1 MSILKQAEELS
12 LTPDNLK
19 SLKTII
25 RHDVI
30 DTFKHLF
37 DSIKG
42 LHEGLKE
49 TLGMLHSLDLLNDDD
64 ASNNKSKIQDLMQQ
78 LVEQMK
84 ADNNDVDELDKLS
97 KAFNTNSSNN
107 SRLNIINFSDVKGVT
122 TLSNELQEALATSIR
137 DMSGELLKAEDVKQ
151 EDIDLYDAPK
161 NAQKINIKNLDL
173 HSLNNTLNNTKELY
187 YNYIDENVGVYR
199 LIVTN
204 LSNLNSDEIE
214 SHAKLTT
221 EIVEGLAESMNEILD
236 PLDRFKAS
244 YDEVANE
251 VEKGTKL
258 YKKFEFLNDIIS

>member
-37 DSIKG
+37 TSITG
-42 LHEGLKE
+42 LHDGLKE
-49 TLGMLHSLDLLNDDD
+49 TLGMLHSLDLLADDEQ
-64 ASNNKSKIQDLMQQ
+64 SSNKSKIQDLMQE
-78 LVEQMK
+78 LVKQMK
-84 ADNNDVDELDKLS
+84 ADNNDVDELDRLS
-97 KAFNTNSSNN
+97 KTFNTNSSNN
-107 SRLNIINFSDVKGVT
+107 SGLKILNFSDVKNAT
-122 TLSNELQEALATSIR
+122 TLSNQVQEALATSIK

-161 NAQKINIKNLDL
+161 NAQKINIKDLDL
-173 HSLNNTLNNTKELY
+173 HSLNITLSNTKELY
-187 YNYIDENVGVYR
+187 YSYIDENVGIYR

-221 EIVEGLAESMNEILD
+221 EIVESLAENMSEILD
-236 PLDRFKAS
+236 PLDHFKVS
-244 YDEVANE
+244 YDEIVDE

>member
-37 DSIKG
+37 TSITG

-49 TLGMLHSLDLLNDDD
+49 TLGMLHSLDLLADNEQ
-64 ASNNKSKIQDLMQQ
+64 SSNKSKIQGLMQE
-78 LVEQMK
+78 LVKQMK
-84 ADNNDVDELDKLS
+84 AENNDVDELDRLSKTFNTDNNNKLS
-97 KAFNTNSSNN
+97 I
-107 SRLNIINFSDVKGVT
+107 LNFSDVKNAT
-122 TLSNELQEALATSIR
+122 TLSNQVQEALATSIK
-137 DMSGELLKAEDVKQ
+137 DMSGELLTAEDVKQ

-161 NAQKINIKNLDL
+161 NAQKINIKDLDL
-173 HSLNNTLNNTKELY
+173 HSLNITLSNTKELY
-187 YNYIDENVGVYR
+187 YSYIDENVGIYR

-214 SHAKLTT
+214 SHAKLTS
-221 EIVEGLAESMNEILD
+221 EIVEGLAESINRILD
-236 PLDRFKAS
+236 PLDHFKVS
-244 YDEVANE
+244 YDEITDE
-251 VEKGTKL
+251 IEQGTKL

>member
-37 DSIKG
+37 TSIKG
-42 LHEGLKE
+42 LHDGLKE
-49 TLGMLHSLDLLNDDD
+49 TLGMLHSLDLLADDETSD
-64 ASNNKSKIQDLMQQ
+64 TKNKIQDLMQE
-78 LVEQMK
+78 LVKQMK
-84 ADNNDVDELDKLS
+84 ADNNDVDELDRLS
-97 KAFNTNSSNN
+97 KTFNTNSSNN
-107 SRLNIINFSDVKGVT
+107 SGLKVLNFSDVKAAT

-137 DMSGELLKAEDVKQ
+137 DMSGELLTAEDVKQ

-161 NAQKINIKNLDL
+161 NSQKINIRDLDL
-173 HSLNNTLNNTKELY
+173 HSLNNTLSDTKELY
-187 YNYIDENVGVYR
+187 YSYIDENVGIYR

-221 EIVEGLAESMNEILD
+221 EIVESLAENMSEILD
-236 PLDRFKAS
+236 PLDHFKVS
-244 YDEVANE
+244 YDEITDE

>member
-19 SLKTII
+19 NLKTII

-37 DSIKG
+37 TSISG

-49 TLGMLHSLDLLNDDD
+49 TLGMLNSLDLLADNEQ
-64 ASNNKSKIQDLMQQ
+64 SGNKSKIQDLMQE
-78 LVEQMK
+78 LVKQMK
-84 ADNNDVDELDKLS
+84 ADNNDVDELDRLSKTFNAGNNNKLS
-97 KAFNTNSSNN
+97 I
-107 SRLNIINFSDVKGVT
+107 LNFSDVENATK
-122 TLSNELQEALATSIR
+122 LSNEVQEALATSIK
-137 DMSGELLKAEDVKQ
+137 DMNGQLLTAENVEQ
-151 EDIDLYDAPK
+151 EDMDLYNAPK

-173 HSLNNTLNNTKELY
+173 HSINNTLNNTKELY
-187 YNYIDENVGVYR
+187 YSYIDENVGIYR

-214 SHAKLTT
+214 SHGKLTT
-221 EIVEGLAESMNEILD
+221 GIVEGLAESMSEILD
-236 PLDRFKAS
+236 PLDQFKVS
-244 YDEVANE
+244 YDRISDEIE
-251 VEKGTKL
+251 QGTKL